1 MTGQPP
7 HKEVHQVPKKRSPI
21 LSALLVVL
29 PLIFFLLVGT
39 VSCSSG
45 GQQLPSLVFFQS
57 DVCPYCKEMKPLVD
71 QIRSAHRGELKVVY
85 ATLEDERG
93 KELADQHGILGF
105 PVVLL
110 LDAEGERANL
120 LRGVVPQP
128 TLEQAVT
135 DLIDSQR

>member
-1 MTGQPP
+1 
-7 HKEVHQVPKKRSPI
+7 VPKKRSPI

-29 PLIFFLLVGT
+29 PLILLLGT

-45 GQQLPSLVFFQS
+45 GKQLPSLVFFQS
-57 DVCPYCKEMKPLVD
+57 DVCPYCREMKPLVD
-71 QIRSAHRGELKVVY
+71 QIRSANRGELKVVY
-85 ATLEDERG
+85 ATLEDPVG

-128 TLEQAVT
+128 ALEKAVA
-135 DLIDSQR
+135 DLISSQQ